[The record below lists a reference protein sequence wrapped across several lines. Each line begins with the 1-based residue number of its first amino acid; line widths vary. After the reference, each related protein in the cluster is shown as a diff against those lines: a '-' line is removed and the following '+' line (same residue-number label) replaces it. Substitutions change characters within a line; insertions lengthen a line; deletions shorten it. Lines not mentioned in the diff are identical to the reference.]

1 MHRTADCVDSH
12 ERSKEIEWASR
23 GATLFC
29 FKKGGFGLPFWG
41 DAAPYCKGY
50 FFFFIILSGFGEN
63 LLSHLSSTAVA
74 GFAAASADE
83 TKPEKHQR

>member
-1 MHRTADCVDSH
+1 MHRRLCGFAWAIKGNRIGLS
-12 ERSKEIEWASR
+12 RSNVILLLRE
-23 GATLFC
+23 
-29 FKKGGFGLPFWG
+29 GGFGLPFWG
-41 DAAPYCKGY
+41 DAAPSCKGY

-74 GFAAASADE
+74 GFAAAASADE

>member
-1 MHRTADCVDSH
+1 MSDQRKSNRPHAEQRYS
-12 ERSKEIEWASR
+12 SSR
-23 GATLFC
+23 E
-29 FKKGGFGLPFWG
+29 GGFGLPFWG

-74 GFAAASADE
+74 GFAAVSADE

>member
-1 MHRTADCVDSH
+1 MIWVALSVMLA
-12 ERSKEIEWASR
+12 AS
-23 GATLFC
+23 
-29 FKKGGFGLPFWG
+29 
-41 DAAPYCKGY
+41 YCKGY

-74 GFAAASADE
+74 GFVAAAASADE